1 MVNFVVYIHIRPD
14 KNEPFYVGMGIKGRE
29 NKICGRNKHWKNIVN
44 KNDYVVD
51 VTHKGLCREE
61 ACSIEKYLID
71 FYRIHSNHKLCNVT
85 NGGDGTDTETAILFN
100 KIRWSDPKQKE
111 NLIKQNKLR
120 FSNIEER
127 KKISENNKKRF
138 ESLEERKKISDNNK
152 KRFSDTINREKNK
165 NSMKNFWANLTP
177 ERRLEITNKMKKP
190 KRKNYV

>member
-1 MVNFVVYIHIRPD
+1 MFKYVVYLHRIKENND
-14 KNEPFYVGMGIKGRE
+14 VFYVGIGTQRRPYSKHS
-29 NKICGRNKHWKNIVN
+29 RNKHWKNIVN

-51 VTHKGLCREE
+51 ITHKDLCREE

-71 FYRIHSNHKLCNVT
+71 FYRSHSNHKLCNVT

-138 ESLEERKKISDNNK
+138 ESLEERKKISESNK
-152 KRFSDTINREKNK
+152 KRFSDPINREKNK
-165 NSMKNFWANLTP
+165 NAMKNFWANLTP
-177 ERRLEITNKMKKP
+177 ERRAEINNKMKKP